1 MECTLVSTER
11 VYKCKPSVQICIFGT
26 RLVLKQS
33 KTLRTGKYEPEV
45 SGYAAENEF
54 KLIRTHQKETDANSE
69 GVPLVKFGTI

>member
-1 MECTLVSTER
+1 MSKSAFLEL
-11 VYKCKPSVQICIFGT
+11 G
-26 RLVLKQS
+26 LVLKQS

-69 GVPLVKFGTI
+69 GVPLVKFGTIWLSNK